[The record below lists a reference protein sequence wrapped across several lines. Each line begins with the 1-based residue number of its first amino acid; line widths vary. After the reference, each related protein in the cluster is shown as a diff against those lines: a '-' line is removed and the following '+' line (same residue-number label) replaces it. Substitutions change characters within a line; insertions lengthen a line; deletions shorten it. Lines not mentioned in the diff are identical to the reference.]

1 MLHYFPRNWGWYL
14 AAVCLFGPYVLIRVM
29 DDEVLARV
37 IGSGLIPMGVTLSLL
52 WALFSVNYDWLQPT
66 EWLQSKLKSVN
77 TKTIFIVGKILLLG
91 TFLLFLPLTWDYLT
105 DVAIYRQNDIPS
117 IITTISDIRTG
128 TGALSVTL
136 FLEGEPRRLHAY
148 YFPRNTFEEGYT
160 YKLWYLP
167 NSARVI
173 DAELISTNDTE

>member
-1 MLHYFPRNWGWYL
+1 MAFPI
-14 AAVCLFGPYVLIRVM
+14 LI
-29 DDEVLARV
+29 D
-37 IGSGLIPMGVTLSLL
+37 I
-52 WALFSVNYDWLQPT
+52 N
-66 EWLQSKLKSVN
+66 
-77 TKTIFIVGKILLLG
+77 
-91 TFLLFLPLTWDYLT
+91 
-105 DVAIYRQNDIPS
+105 IYRNNDFSFTESKIVRA
-117 IITTISDIRTG
+117 DTG

-136 FLEGEPRRLHAY
+136 FLEGEPHRLHAY